1 MNLLQ
6 QRKKRDGMALYTIL
20 AVLLGTG
27 ALIGLTT
34 VSGLSLADR
43 EAKETARPANM
54 VVTTIASPSCTD
66 CFPLDS
72 VLASLASQPVNL
84 EEHRTVSFPS
94 DEATGLISTYNI
106 QRLPAIILTGE
117 TDKENVRSFLSSIAD
132 VRNGAMVWTPP
143 QPVYMDAATGEEIG
157 RVSITVIRDASC
169 SECTDP
175 SNTIAQ
181 LERMGVRQES
191 LTMLDW
197 KTSEA
202 QQLIGTYALTAVPAL
217 ILSSEAGLY
226 PPVVQAWTGFGTTTE
241 DGTFVASMRIPPYT
255 ELPGGRIR
263 GNVHLTAITDAA
275 CSSCYDVGA
284 HRKILEQNFGVR
296 IADETT
302 ADINSASGKQLA
314 AQYGITAVPM
324 ILLTGDTKAYPNLVT
339 AWKQIG
345 SIEEDGTLVFRDV
358 GVMGTYYDLRKGTV
372 INPSSDSAPAGS

>member
-6 QRKKRDGMALYTIL
+6 QRKKRDDMALYTIL

-132 VRNGAMVWTPP
+132 VRNGAMV
-143 QPVYMDAATGEEIG
+143 
-157 RVSITVIRDASC
+157 
-169 SECTDP
+169 
-175 SNTIAQ
+175 
-181 LERMGVRQES
+181 
-191 LTMLDW
+191 
-197 KTSEA
+197 
-202 QQLIGTYALTAVPAL
+202 
-217 ILSSEAGLY
+217 
-226 PPVVQAWTGFGTTTE
+226 
-241 DGTFVASMRIPPYT
+241 
-255 ELPGGRIR
+255 
-263 GNVHLTAITDAA
+263 
-275 CSSCYDVGA
+275 
-284 HRKILEQNFGVR
+284 
-296 IADETT
+296 
-302 ADINSASGKQLA
+302 
-314 AQYGITAVPM
+314 
-324 ILLTGDTKAYPNLVT
+324 
-339 AWKQIG
+339 
-345 SIEEDGTLVFRDV
+345 
-358 GVMGTYYDLRKGTV
+358 
-372 INPSSDSAPAGS
+372 